1 MKKGLK
7 KFLGVAMVS
16 GISAS
21 ASAIGSNYCGAN
33 AVFAA
38 SVPGMTEEK
47 VKIMNAFAEE
57 FLIFNE
63 MVHTDS
69 SQWVKFSGRIKEL
82 AKILKAYKVRD
93 FGETLWE
100 DNCSKNSEWMNADH
114 ARLEYERIIKST
126 KGLSSK
132 LQGFLMYLGLLA

>member
-63 MVHTDS
+63 VSH
-69 SQWVKFSGRIKEL
+69 IK
-82 AKILKAYKVRD
+82 LKLFY
-93 FGETLWE
+93 F
-100 DNCSKNSEWMNADH
+100 
-114 ARLEYERIIKST
+114 YI
-126 KGLSSK
+126 
-132 LQGFLMYLGLLA
+132 